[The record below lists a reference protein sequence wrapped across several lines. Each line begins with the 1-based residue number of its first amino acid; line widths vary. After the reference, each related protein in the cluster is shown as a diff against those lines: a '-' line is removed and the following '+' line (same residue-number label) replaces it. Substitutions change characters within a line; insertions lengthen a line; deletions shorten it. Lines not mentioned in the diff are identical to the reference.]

1 MRPLAGCLQAAKRL
15 VHMAASAPAAGL
27 RPMVPHRLAR
37 GLCSSSSRLSSSG
50 SKWRPRHHD
59 RRPSPAVVRAMRERA
74 EAADPQIQQR
84 RQPLEPGHIHYYATC
99 HPGLEEVVAAELRGP
114 KISAANVH
122 PGEAPLGACAVGP
135 ALHACVWQA

>member
-1 MRPLAGCLQAAKRL
+1 MRPLQAATRL
-15 VHMAASAPAAGL
+15 VQMLATAPAARL
-27 RPMVPHRLAR
+27 RLTAPHTLPR
-37 GLCSSSSRLSSSG
+37 GLGSGYSRHASGG

-84 RQPLEPGHIHYYATC
+84 RQPLEPGHSHYYATC

-114 KISAANVH
+114 QIGAANVH
-122 PGEAPLGACAVGP
+122 PGGPLIVFVRSAV
-135 ALHACVWQA
+135 HACT